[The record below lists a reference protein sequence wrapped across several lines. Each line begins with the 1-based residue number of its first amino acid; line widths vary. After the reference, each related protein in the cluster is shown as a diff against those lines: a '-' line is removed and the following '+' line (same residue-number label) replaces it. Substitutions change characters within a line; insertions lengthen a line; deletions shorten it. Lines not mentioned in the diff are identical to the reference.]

1 MTLAT
6 INPRDAMRFK
16 RFLHSLPCISKSA
29 GGAR

>member
-16 RFLHSLPCISKSA
+16 RFLHSLPCINRFA
-29 GGAR
+29 GVAH